1 MVRVKDNPPRI
12 DSVSV
17 ANWIT
22 MQSSCFGKCLDSQVS
37 VHLLLQQVFCQPVVR
52 TLALAASVLSA
63 RCPDTRDLSKKSFI
77 CCTTNPHFV
86 YRNSHSVPRGWQIAA
101 HPWSPVP
108 VVLWSSGS
116 LVLWSSGL
124 LFPWSSGPLVT
135 RGPVFSPSL
144 IIPFPVVPSLAFR
157 RASIGSPVRP
167 LALHADSQDA
177 ELMRIHD
184 ARGYCLYVCPHHG
197 SAVLAN
203 RIRCKN
209 NILQSDLN
217 HVFSAIFVQC
227 KPAL

>member
-22 MQSSCFGKCLDSQVS
+22 MQSSYFGKCLDSQVS

-108 VVLWSSGS
+108 VVLWFPGPLVLWSSFS
-116 LVLWSSGL
+116 LVLWSSGDQRAS
-124 LFPWSSGPLVT
+124 F
-135 RGPVFSPSL
+135 F
-144 IIPFPVVPSLAFR
+144 PFPHYTISSSPIISISTSIHRQSSPAFGPPCWQSGCGTNADTR
-157 RASIGSPVRP
+157 CQRILFVCLSSPRIGSAGKPHSMQKQHFAVRP
-167 LALHADSQDA
+167 KSRFL
-177 ELMRIHD
+177 
-184 ARGYCLYVCPHHG
+184 
-197 SAVLAN
+197 
-203 RIRCKN
+203 
-209 NILQSDLN
+209 SDIC
-217 HVFSAIFVQC
+217 SM
-227 KPAL
+227 